1 MKKLFTVMALSLTIA
16 FSSGLAACSNTLAKD
31 SGNAGNG
38 KFDELTTTES
48 VYGFSAAS
56 AGMLISSMGAGDVK
70 RVAPAGQVFER
81 RVKSTSFC
89 AASGLSET
97 EEKSFE
103 ETNDGSSADEK
114 PAITE
119 NPDVAELD
127 GYMTLI
133 ESLLSDG
140 AFNIDSQKSD
150 REDFAQKTVISYT
163 NMKGVEQ
170 LYVMYYNQ
178 ILTGTETDDEDGETK
193 ENYSIEGV
201 IVIDG
206 ADYEVKG
213 EKNNEFEGDESESE
227 TELVVKLGD
236 ARYIRVEH
244 STESEEGETEQEYRY
259 SVYANDKLV
268 ERSTFSYETEEDETE
283 LKMTS
288 FKNGK
293 AEVLFFEKELEKGE
307 EVIKIHIGDGT
318 SGKGYIVRIETD
330 ENGESR
336 YVYEPTVS
344 DE

>member
-16 FSSGLAACSNTLAKD
+16 FSSGLAACSNSLAKD
-31 SGNAGNG
+31 SGNAGNV

-56 AGMLISSMGAGDVK
+56 AGMLISSMSAGDVK

-81 RVKSTSFC
+81 RVNSTSFC
-89 AASGLSET
+89 TASGLSET

-103 ETNDGSSADEK
+103 KTNDGLSADEK

-163 NMKGVEQ
+163 DMKGVEQ

-178 ILTGTETDDEDGETK
+178 ILTSTETDDEDGETK

-206 ADYEVKG
+206 AD
-213 EKNNEFEGDESESE
+213 
-227 TELVVKLGD
+227 
-236 ARYIRVEH
+236 
-244 STESEEGETEQEYRY
+244 
-259 SVYANDKLV
+259 
-268 ERSTFSYETEEDETE
+268 
-283 LKMTS
+283 
-288 FKNGK
+288 
-293 AEVLFFEKELEKGE
+293 
-307 EVIKIHIGDGT
+307 
-318 SGKGYIVRIETD
+318 
-330 ENGESR
+330 
-336 YVYEPTVS
+336 
-344 DE
+344 

>member
-1 MKKLFTVMALSLTIA
+1 
-16 FSSGLAACSNTLAKD
+16 
-31 SGNAGNG
+31 
-38 KFDELTTTES
+38 
-48 VYGFSAAS
+48 
-56 AGMLISSMGAGDVK
+56 
-70 RVAPAGQVFER
+70 
-81 RVKSTSFC
+81 
-89 AASGLSET
+89 
-97 EEKSFE
+97 
-103 ETNDGSSADEK
+103 
-114 PAITE
+114 
-119 NPDVAELD
+119 
-127 GYMTLI
+127 MTLI

-163 NMKGVEQ
+163 DMKGVEQ

-178 ILTGTETDDEDGETK
+178 ILTGTETDDEDGEIK

-244 STESEEGETEQEYRY
+244 STELEEGESEQEYRY

-293 AEVLFFEKELEKGE
+293 AQVLFFEKELEKGE

-336 YVYEPTVS
+336 YVYEPTIS